1 MLIRT
6 ATEFDWPS
14 IWPFWICTIDES
26 DEFDESDEY
35 GSPASAEDA
44 GHIVAT
50 YHLGPNHGGAGSH
63 VANASY
69 LVAS

>member
-26 DEFDESDEY
+26 DESDEY
-35 GSPASAEDA
+35 GSPAPAEDA
-44 GHIVAT
+44 GHIDAT